1 VETDAFN
8 SINAKRTDRAAR
20 LLLAASS
27 GSVRLRSSAVQRV
40 GACSG
45 RRSVGVGLARG
56 VGCRA
61 AGWVGVQG
69 LVARCRW
76 RRLAWCRGLAPGQRA
91 AWVLG
96 GTQGG
101 VGRAGRFSWRLLR
114 WERVG
119 ERREWETRGGGCA
132 GRRRQGVGCWAKW
145 AGRIRV

>member
-8 SINAKRTDRAAR
+8 SINAKRTDGAAR
-20 LLLAASS
+20 LMLAASS
-27 GSVRLRSSAVQRV
+27 GSVRLWSSVVQRV

-61 AGWVGVQG
+61 AGSVGVQG

-76 RRLAWCRGLAPGQRA
+76 CRGLAPEQRA

-96 GTQGG
+96 GTQGR
-101 VGRAGRFSWRLLR
+101 VGHAGRFSWRLLR

-132 GRRRQGVGCWAKW
+132 GRRRQGVGCWAKR